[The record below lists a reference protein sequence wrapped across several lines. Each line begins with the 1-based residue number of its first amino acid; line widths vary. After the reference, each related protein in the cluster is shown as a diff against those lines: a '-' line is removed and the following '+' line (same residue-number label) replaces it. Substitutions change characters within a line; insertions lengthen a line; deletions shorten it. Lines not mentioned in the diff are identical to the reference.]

1 MNVLLIGNG
10 GREHAIA
17 AALVASP
24 QVDHLYV
31 APGNGGTARL
41 RKCENIEIDATAFD
55 ALLAFADTIEI
66 RSLSEIDI
74 RGVGRICG
82 RHWRDSIACHVW

>member
-24 QVDHLYV
+24 QVDRLYV

-41 RKCENIEIDATAFD
+41 RKCENVEIQATAEQRPFD
-55 ALLAFADTIEI
+55 EPAFAAMLGLARHGITELV
-66 RSLSEIDI
+66 SLQ
-74 RGVGRICG
+74 RRAVGLG
-82 RHWRDSIACHVW
+82 